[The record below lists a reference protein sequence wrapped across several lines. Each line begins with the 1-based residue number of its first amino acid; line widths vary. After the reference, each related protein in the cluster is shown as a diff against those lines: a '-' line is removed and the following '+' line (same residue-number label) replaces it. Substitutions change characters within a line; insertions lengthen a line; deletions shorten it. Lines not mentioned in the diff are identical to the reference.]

1 MDMVLGVVAMDRV
14 EAAAVV
20 GSGGVFAD
28 RWWLVLAGEIEN
40 ELRQQEPKPE
50 QEQEPNG
57 SQDPYSAQLVS

>member
-1 MDMVLGVVAMDRV
+1 M
-14 EAAAVV
+14 V